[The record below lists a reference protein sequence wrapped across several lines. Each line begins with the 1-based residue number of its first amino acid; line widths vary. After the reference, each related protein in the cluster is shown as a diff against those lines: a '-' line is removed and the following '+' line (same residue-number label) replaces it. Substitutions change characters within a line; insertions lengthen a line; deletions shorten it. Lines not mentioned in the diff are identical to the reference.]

1 MNHRLHFYIGIK
13 SQLINCFHYCF
24 IILII
29 FQATIVWFQCLKC
42 KDLLFFL
49 YIHDGVQIVWW
60 FGLLVGQK
68 EQYDNLHFL
77 WKISDRYFR
86 D

>member
-42 KDLLFFL
+42 KDLLYFFTFMTV
-49 YIHDGVQIVWW
+49 Y
-60 FGLLVGQK
+60 K
-68 EQYDNLHFL
+68 
-77 WKISDRYFR
+77 
-86 D
+86 